1 METPHPSSLINRLSL
16 KVLITGLMVTLITFL
31 LLQAFAGMAG
41 NRMSSQAVA
50 ELSELGIRQ
59 LNAANRTQLHITL
72 SREKLGEYL
81 EAWRE
86 EASQSQ
92 LSRLRDRAESAI
104 NNAEN
109 RYRELTAIPVDPQ
122 SQRAPYLNAIEQ
134 QADLLLNELLK
145 PALEASQL
153 SAAQSLLTRITVT
166 EEELERSMSEFVRYA
181 EARSLEFKA
190 QDEQNSSLI
199 MTLSLVLIVISVIA
213 AFVAYRILMRNVIR
227 PIDKALTHLD
237 TISNG
242 DLTQAVD
249 IAGCKEINALSK
261 GLSTMQA
268 QLAALVERIK
278 NSTESISLG
287 AGEIAKGSE
296 DLAARTEEQ
305 ASALQQTAASMEQ
318 ISATVKHNAAHAQE
332 ADTLSTSAAKSAE
345 QSGKELQQTLQ
356 MMVQLSESSRQV
368 QKIVD
373 TIDGITFQT
382 NILALNASVEAAR
395 AGEHG
400 RGFAVVA
407 QEVRTLASRSSEAA
421 KEIRQILGKN
431 VQQITSSAEQAQKS
445 GDMLNNMLAATQR
458 VSSLMSEI
466 ASATI
471 QQQAGIEQVST
482 AVNQMDAVTQQNA
495 ALVQESNAAA
505 GSLSDQA
512 TLLNQLVARFTVM
525 DSLSERPSMP
535 RKTALSKSHALPS
548 RALEWTS
555 F

>member
-1 METPHPSSLINRLSL
+1 MEKTHSSSLIHRISINMLL
-16 KVLITGLMVTLITFL
+16 TGLMATLITFL

-59 LNAANRTQLHITL
+59 LNAANRTQLHTSL
-72 SREKLGEYL
+72 SRERLGEYL

-86 EASQSQ
+86 GASQRQ
-92 LSRLRDRAESAI
+92 LAGLRDRAESAI
-104 NNAEN
+104 RNAES

-122 SQRAPYLNAIEQ
+122 SQRGQYLNAIEQ
-134 QADLLLNELLK
+134 QVSLLLNELLK
-145 PALEASQL
+145 PALESSQL
-153 SAAQSLLTRITVT
+153 SAAQSLLSRITVT
-166 EEELERSMSEFVRYA
+166 EQELERSMSEFVRYA

-199 MTLSLVLIVISVIA
+199 MTLSLILIAISVIA
-213 AFVAYRILMRNVIR
+213 AFIAYRILMRNVIR

-242 DLTQAVD
+242 DLTQGVD

-261 GLSTMQA
+261 GLATMQA

-278 NSTESISLG
+278 DSTESISLG

-318 ISATVKHNAAHAQE
+318 ISSTVKHNAAHAQE
-332 ADTLSTSAAKSAE
+332 ADTLSTSAEKSAE
-345 QSGKELQQTLQ
+345 QSGKELQQALQ

-421 KEIRQILGKN
+421 KEIRQIIGKN

-445 GDMLNNMLAATQR
+445 GDMLNEMLAATQR

-512 TLLNQLVARFTVM
+512 TLLNQLVARFTVV
-525 DSLSERPSMP
+525 DSFSDRPSIP
-535 RKTALSKSHALPS
+535 RTTALSKSRALPS
-548 RALEWTS
+548 RELEWTS